1 MLTIGIEDFVSVFPA
16 DDTMKLY
23 RANDGKHK
31 WVAEFQDGTHTKFG
45 AVGMDDYTLTHD
57 KAQRE
62 RYRTRHRKDLAT
74 GDPKRAGF
82 LSYHILWGNSTSL
95 TANLTAYK
103 HAHPSL

>member
-1 MLTIGIEDFVSVFPA
+1 MLTIRVEDFTSVFSAP
-16 DDTMKLY
+16 DTMKLY

-62 RYRTRHRKDLAT
+62 RYRTRHRNKENWN
-74 GDPKRAGF
+74 DPKSAGC
-82 LSYHILWGNSTSL
+82 LSARLLWGDSTSL

-103 HAHPSL
+103 HRFPNV

>member
-1 MLTIGIEDFVSVFPA
+1 MLTIRVEDFTSVFSAP
-16 DDTMKLY
+16 DTMKLY

-62 RYRTRHRKDLAT
+62 RYRTRHRNKENWNDPKSHRTTTAGGLWKRPCAAT
-74 GDPKRAGF
+74 G
-82 LSYHILWGNSTSL
+82 
-95 TANLTAYK
+95 TART
-103 HAHPSL
+103 P